1 MRWRSGSPARRR
13 APRRTCVTS
22 WRASCTTIST
32 STQVRT
38 RGECYSE
45 AGNVHLSSL
54 LLSLAFFLSGS
65 PIRIK
70 VLLPNRAFDLA
81 TEAAVSGSILKQYKM
96 ECEKQEKA
104 KAEREAKLLQAQ
116 QEEAKKN
123 AAMAQQQQSQQSTS
137 DHAQA
142 NADAMT
148 DIETTLVEATQAA
161 MAASSA
167 SSSSHNSSGAV
178 APALSDMPPSP
189 NEISCSVETYENLRP
204 VWHDGMNA
212 YVLHFDHHRVR
223 EKSVKNF
230 RLVRSVPDPT
240 SKTPG
245 ATIQHTV
252 LQFGR
257 VLDRNV
263 FVMDYG
269 YPLSALS
276 AFAICLSS
284 IDPKL
289 AV

>member
-1 MRWRSGSPARRR
+1 M
-13 APRRTCVTS
+13 
-22 WRASCTTIST
+22 
-32 STQVRT
+32 
-38 RGECYSE
+38 CYYS
-45 AGNVHLSSL
+45 HIFSLPSS
-54 LLSLAFFLSGS
+54 FLGS

-104 KAEREAKLLQAQ
+104 KQEREAKQLLLQ
-116 QEEAKKN
+116 QEDAKKQ
-123 AAMAQQQQSQQSTS
+123 AQHQPQHSTP
-137 DHAQA
+137 DHSHA
-142 NADAMT
+142 NPDAMT

-161 MAASSA
+161 MASVA
-167 SSSSHNSSGAV
+167 SSSSTSHNSGAV
-178 APALSDMPPSP
+178 APALSDMPPSSS
-189 NEISCSVETYENLRP
+189 EINCSVETYENLRP

-230 RLVRSVPDPT
+230 RLVRSVPDPN